1 MLRDLLRR
9 DGHTIGRKRVRT
21 VMARMGIEAL
31 YRKPH
36 TSQRHPA
43 HRVYPYLLRHLTITQ
58 SNHVWAAD
66 ITYIPMTRGFVY
78 LFAVLDWAS
87 RRVLA
92 WRLSN
97 TLTTDFC
104 MEAVQE
110 ALTSYGA
117 PDIFNTDQ
125 GCQFTSQEFTGLLND
140 HGIQI
145 SMDGTGCWRDN
156 VFVERLWRSVKYEEV
171 YLRAYDS
178 ISAARQGVGQYLT
191 FYNQTRP
198 HRALDGKTPEQ
209 VYCDNLTT
217 RLTAA

>member
-1 MLRDLLRR
+1 
-9 DGHTIGRKRVRT
+9 
-21 VMARMGIEAL
+21 
-31 YRKPH
+31 
-36 TSQRHPA
+36 
-43 HRVYPYLLRHLTITQ
+43 
-58 SNHVWAAD
+58 
-66 ITYIPMTRGFVY
+66 MTRGFVY
-78 LFAVLDWAS
+78 LFAVRDWAS

-104 MEAVQE
+104 IEAVQE
-110 ALTSYGA
+110 ALASEGT
-117 PDIFNTDQ
+117 PTIFNTDQ

-140 HGIQI
+140 HGIPI

-178 ISAARQGVGQYLT
+178 ISAARQGMGRYLT
-191 FYNQTRP
+191 FYTQTRP
-198 HRALDGKTPEQ
+198 HRALDGKMPDQ

-217 RLTAA
+217 RLTAASSEYCEAPLKKWNILSKQLGPPLPSQSD

>member
-1 MLRDLLRR
+1 
-9 DGHTIGRKRVRT
+9 
-21 VMARMGIEAL
+21 
-31 YRKPH
+31 
-36 TSQRHPA
+36 
-43 HRVYPYLLRHLTITQ
+43 
-58 SNHVWAAD
+58 
-66 ITYIPMTRGFVY
+66 MTRGFVY

-104 MEAVQE
+104 IEAVQE
-110 ALTSYGA
+110 ALASYGT

-125 GCQFTSQEFTGLLND
+125 GCQFTSQEFTGLLKD

-145 SMDGTGCWRDN
+145 SMDGAGCWRDN

-178 ISAARQGVGQYLT
+178 ISAARQGVGRYLT
-191 FYNQTRP
+191 FYNQIRP